1 MTENLTY
8 KQPTTDNEYFLESKK
23 MDLEAGWAGKCF
35 GSKSIAPIN
44 IAGIFV
50 MFLVIS
56 GIAVLFFNSSIQA
69 SEYWKIIAPLLTL
82 ALGYL
87 FGKSSKE
94 S

>member
-1 MTENLTY
+1 MIDKLTY
-8 KQPTTDNEYFLESKK
+8 KQPTTDNDYFLESKK
-23 MDLEAGWAGKCF
+23 MDLEAGWVGKCF

-56 GIAVLFFNSSIQA
+56 GIAVLFFDSSIQA
-69 SEYWKIIAPLLTL
+69 SEYWKIIGPLLTL

-94 S
+94 